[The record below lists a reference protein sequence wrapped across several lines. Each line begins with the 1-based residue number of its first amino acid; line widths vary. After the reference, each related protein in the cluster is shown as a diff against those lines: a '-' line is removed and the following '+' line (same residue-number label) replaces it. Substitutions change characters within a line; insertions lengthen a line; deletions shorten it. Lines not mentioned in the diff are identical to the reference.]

1 MKYELIIDY
10 QNITLQYDQIP
21 TCITSTHYISKHNQT
36 DWFIWIY
43 ECSVSFSTQFT
54 IIMAIEKSCVY
65 DELVVWRRNSLSW
78 IYMYYIIIYI

>member
-36 DWFIWIY
+36 DFL
-43 ECSVSFSTQFT
+43 
-54 IIMAIEKSCVY
+54 K
-65 DELVVWRRNSLSW
+65 VV
-78 IYMYYIIIYI
+78 IYMDL